1 LNKHTLIHKTYVL
14 GEERGMEILKGEKKN
29 VTPIITKGR
38 KINPSKAH
46 SLCFTYMIFQS
57 GSAI

>member
-1 LNKHTLIHKTYVL
+1 
-14 GEERGMEILKGEKKN
+14 MEILKGEKKN
-29 VTPIITKGR
+29 CIPIITKGR